1 MFMHWPLPLLSNRWG
16 SSVRLRLKGC
26 DRSLHQRVFLFHDYH
41 CSTKASRCR
50 CCCCCCCSCCGN
62 WWELIRKWSTTSSD
76 WCCAK
81 YFDEKLWHRFGRDDV
96 DINYDF
102 FSRAA
107 FFCDHAKK
115 NPDSARIWK
124 KVFAENWIW
133 WNFFDF
139 LFQTSQ
145 LLLTDATLATLAK
158 VATIATFICTDNFFD
173 RMRAIKRRVGF
184 ETKVFSLLKK
194 SFNIYRMT
202 AATTFLTTRNLT
214 KKTRSCR
221 SSGNQ
226 ATRKPWVSKPYSTFE
241 ANPWPT
247 GKHASIR
254 ISTNGLLP
262 TLDFHLRLVLM
273 V

>member
-1 MFMHWPLPLLSNRWG
+1 MHWPLPLLSNRWG

-102 FSRAA
+102 FSRTAL
-107 FFCDHAKK
+107 FCDHAKKK

-124 KVFAENWIW
+124 KSFCRKLNLMKFFWLLISNVAVAINWRDACDACKGCDDCDVYLHRQ
-133 WNFFDF
+133 FFWPN
-139 LFQTSQ
+139 
-145 LLLTDATLATLAK
+145 A
-158 VATIATFICTDNFFD
+158 
-173 RMRAIKRRVGF
+173 
-184 ETKVFSLLKK
+184 
-194 SFNIYRMT
+194 
-202 AATTFLTTRNLT
+202 
-214 KKTRSCR
+214 
-221 SSGNQ
+221 GN
-226 ATRKPWVSKPYSTFE
+226 
-241 ANPWPT
+241 
-247 GKHASIR
+247 
-254 ISTNGLLP
+254 
-262 TLDFHLRLVLM
+262 
-273 V
+273 